1 MRLGE
6 IEPNPRDTRCSW
18 RHLYGRIFWLQIHGG
33 TNWTGGS
40 PHRDQVPVRG
50 VAERELFAYGGCG
63 PAVSTSHLTPSIG
76 EIALPHGK
84 LMNVLRVQGHTL
96 GYELTTGINNE
107 ISASQ

>member
-1 MRLGE
+1 MRLG
-6 IEPNPRDTRCSW
+6 
-18 RHLYGRIFWLQIHGG
+18 
-33 TNWTGGS
+33 
-40 PHRDQVPVRG
+40 G
-50 VAERELFAYGGCG
+50 VAQRTHSVVQDTAMKELLLINTRLVVTWRRGAGAACHRELFAYGGCG